1 MVSSLRNHHYKKKIT
16 RCPIILKTKF
26 GGNFVTL
33 FFRQKCK
40 NLKNE
45 KHTILG
51 NGEFYIVTNFQVYCA
66 KTIKKRS
73 MKVSVFDVTYV
84 HRGRMS

>member
-1 MVSSLRNHHYKKKIT
+1 MAI
-16 RCPIILKTKF
+16 
-26 GGNFVTL
+26 
-33 FFRQKCK
+33 FFHQKCK

-45 KHTILG
+45 KHTISG

-66 KTIKKRS
+66 KTKK
-73 MKVSVFDVTYV
+73 KINEGECFDVTYV

>member
-1 MVSSLRNHHYKKKIT
+1 MAI
-16 RCPIILKTKF
+16 
-26 GGNFVTL
+26 

-66 KTIKKRS
+66 KTKK
-73 MKVSVFDVTYV
+73 KINEGECFDVTYV